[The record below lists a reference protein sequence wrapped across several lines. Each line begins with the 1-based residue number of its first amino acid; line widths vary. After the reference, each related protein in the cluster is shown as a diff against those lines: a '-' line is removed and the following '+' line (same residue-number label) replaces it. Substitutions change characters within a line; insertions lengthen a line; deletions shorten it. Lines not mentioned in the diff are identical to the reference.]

1 MEQKKI
7 APSKM
12 NKKTGGGKILNEIAM
27 RVFEIHTI
35 YPMYYVIRMH
45 CGHP

>member
-1 MEQKKI
+1 
-7 APSKM
+7 M

-35 YPMYYVIRMH
+35 YPMYYVIRMVFLH
-45 CGHP
+45 KMSSFDYVRN